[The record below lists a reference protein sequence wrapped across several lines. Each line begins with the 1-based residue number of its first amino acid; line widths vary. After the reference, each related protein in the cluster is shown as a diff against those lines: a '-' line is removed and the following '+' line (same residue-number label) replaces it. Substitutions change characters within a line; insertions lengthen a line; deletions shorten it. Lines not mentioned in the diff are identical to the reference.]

1 MADDVPP
8 MGIGS
13 TLHDAREAQ
22 GRSIEDV
29 ALALRARGAQLV
41 ALENE
46 DFASFGGDVY
56 AKGFLRSY
64 ATELGLD
71 PEPLL
76 DTFRREV
83 SHDDVHAAS
92 LVGDVSAPK
101 ERRGAPPAWIA
112 WLLAVVVVLAGI
124 AVLGSTDGRA
134 PDQAAPDE
142 PVGPPPVTAED
153 DPDEATADPQD
164 DPEATPDDGEADP
177 DGADDADGST
187 EPEEGDGEEEEEEVF
202 DGVELLLAFES
213 DSWIRVIAD
222 DAVVVEQVV
231 AAGET
236 LQFDAE
242 QELEVR
248 YGNPG
253 GVRATLNG
261 EDLGAQGDP
270 GIPVTIS
277 YTPEGPSE
285 V

>member
-1 MADDVPP
+1 MPDDAPST
-8 MGIGS
+8 GIGS
-13 TLHDAREAQ
+13 ILRDSREAQ

-29 ALALRARGAQLV
+29 ALSLRARTGQLA
-41 ALENE
+41 ALEDE

-64 ATELGLD
+64 AIELGLD
-71 PEPLL
+71 PDPLL

-83 SHDDVHAAS
+83 SHDDLHAAS

-112 WLLAVVVVLAGI
+112 WLLAIVVVLAGI

-153 DPDEATADPQD
+153 DRDEPSPDPDDDPDGTDEDATA
-164 DPEATPDDGEADP
+164 EPDDG
-177 DGADDADGST
+177 DDADGST
-187 EPEEGDGEEEEEEVF
+187 EPEEEDGEQETFE
-202 DGVELLLAFES
+202 GVELLLAFES

-222 DAVVVEQVV
+222 DAVVMEQVV
-231 AAGET
+231 SAGET

-248 YGNPG
+248 FGNPG